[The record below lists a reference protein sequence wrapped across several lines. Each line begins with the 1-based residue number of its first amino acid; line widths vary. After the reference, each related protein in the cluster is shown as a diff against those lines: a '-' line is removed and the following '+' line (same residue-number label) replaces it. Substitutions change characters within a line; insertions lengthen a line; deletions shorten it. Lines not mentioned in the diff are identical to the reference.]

1 MNFTVQQFR
10 AIFPANKKPDLWIPA
25 FEVLPDF
32 GIQSTEQIAA
42 FCSQVGHESL
52 DMTIL
57 EENLNYS
64 VEGLMRV
71 FPKYF
76 RDVNPADYAR
86 NPEKIANRVYANRMG
101 NANEEL
107 GDGWKFRGRGAIQL
121 TGYQNYY
128 DCSLDLYGDA
138 TILVD
143 DPDLVKDDPGTQIK
157 TALWFWEKNGLHKLT
172 DIRTISRRVNGGDHG
187 MDDRV
192 MRHQRALKVLAG

>member
-1 MNFTVQQFR
+1 MRFTVDQFR
-10 AIFPANKKPDLWIPA
+10 AIFPANQKPDLWIPA

-32 GIQSTEQIAA
+32 GVHSTEQVAA

-64 VEGLMRV
+64 AEGLLKV

-76 RDVNPADYAR
+76 RDVSATDYAR
-86 NPEKIANRVYANRMG
+86 KPEKIANRVYANRMG

-107 GDGWKFRGRGAIQL
+107 GDGWKFRGRGLIML
-121 TGYQNYY
+121 TGYDNYY

-143 DPDLVKDDPGTQIK
+143 DPDLVAKDPIVAIK
-157 TALWFWEKNGLHKLT
+157 TALWFWKKNGLQNLD
-172 DIRTISRRVNGGDHG
+172 DIVAI
-187 MDDRV
+187 
-192 MRHQRALKVLAG
+192 